1 MWLSFFLKSKLSFQ
15 FSFFFHTN
23 YVFLKH
29 VFMSGNMDKIKRQEV
44 ITNREVLNPHIN
56 NTIQSNTNVCW
67 RFPHG
72 ACLWQEWQLNKLEG
86 KRVFLYESVD
96 TNLLLH
102 PSNKFFRGDL
112 RHVHARRVSM
122 SSSLLHVH
130 SFQVLSLEEIFG
142 FLNVDTA
149 LSYVQQNA
157 VIGYRLDSRIPRH

>member
-102 PSNKFFRGDL
+102 PSNQFLQGRFT
-112 RHVHARRVSM
+112 SCP
-122 SSSLLHVH
+122 SSSRFHELVSSPCTFFSSVKFGGDFRIFECWDG
-130 SFQVLSLEEIFG
+130 SFLRSTER
-142 FLNVDTA
+142 
-149 LSYVQQNA
+149 S
-157 VIGYRLDSRIPRH
+157 YRL